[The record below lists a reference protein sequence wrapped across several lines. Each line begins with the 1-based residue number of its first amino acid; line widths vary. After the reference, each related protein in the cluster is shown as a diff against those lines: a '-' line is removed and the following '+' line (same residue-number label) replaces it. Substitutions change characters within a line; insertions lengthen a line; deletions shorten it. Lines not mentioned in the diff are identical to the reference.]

1 MYVIVRCPVC
11 GNEIYIHENGKITNV
26 CDEEHLSAIK
36 RKYSKLL
43 RKTVRKSYR
52 KSVQRKKVFITPK
65 EFEEGIN
72 FEANYDKS
80 DKGVLVLDDDD
91 KVGGNGN

>member
-26 CDEEHLSAIK
+26 CDEGHLSAIK

-52 KSVQRKKVFITPK
+52 KSIQRKKVFITPK
-65 EFEEGIN
+65 EFEKGIEGVD
-72 FEANYDKS
+72 FEDNKN
-80 DKGVLVLDDDD
+80 DKGVLVLDEDD
-91 KVGGNGN
+91 KVTGN